1 MSKALTV
8 QTEQALSTIPAH
20 LQADMSNRD
29 GKDGLGDGDVI
40 IPRLK
45 LAQNLSNEM
54 KKSHESYNQE
64 LEEGDFFNSA
74 TGEIYGPEVNV
85 IPLHFFNEYVEFD
98 PTTRKPVKFYEKGEV
113 PPANELVYVAGQ
125 KPKCTNFKS
134 RMALLLREDGSVS
147 PIVVSFKYVGPR
159 KTATS
164 KWNTLIAEKN
174 GPAYGYVYKL
184 ESTTVS
190 NDKGEWAGAKFT
202 RGGFTPAALYEG
214 AKRYYAEL
222 QNAGV
227 KVDMS
232 GLDNEQEE
240 TDTSFDQEG

>member
-1 MSKALTV
+1 MSQSLTV
-8 QTEQALSTIPAH
+8 QNEQALANIPVH
-20 LQADMSNRD
+20 LRADVGNRD
-29 GKDGLGDGDVI
+29 GKDGMGEGDVI

-54 KKSHESYNQE
+54 KKSHENYNPE
-64 LEEGDFFNSA
+64 LEEGDFYNSA
-74 TGEIYGPEVNV
+74 TGEIYGSAVNV

-98 PTTRKPVKFYEKGEV
+98 PNTRKPVKFYEKGEV
-113 PPANELVYVAGQ
+113 PPASDLAYVPGE
-125 KPKCTNFKS
+125 KPRCTNFKS
-134 RMALLLREDGSVS
+134 RMALLLRDDGTVS

-174 GPAYGYVYKL
+174 LPAYAYVYKL
-184 ESTTVS
+184 ESITVS
-190 NDKGEWAGAKFT
+190 NEKGEWAGAKFT
-202 RGGFTPAALYEG
+202 RGEFTPAALYEG

-222 QNAGV
+222 QQAGV

-232 GLDNEQEE
+232 GLDNEAE
-240 TDTSFDQEG
+240 TDTSFDQE